1 MTKRTFRHYGTIVN
15 GKKVYS
21 NPDLQQISIS
31 ELEGQEFE
39 EVIQKRKKEASKN
52 QYGYL
57 FGGIFAD
64 ALEYETFDGWTVKEL
79 EQFFVEM
86 FLSHRIT
93 KDILNE
99 DGSKTSVNFL
109 IKGSLSGIDKESMQ
123 KFIDKVIRFLAE
135 QGIVIKNPEE
145 YYYGKYQS
153 VS

>member
-21 NPDLQQISIS
+21 NPDLQQISIG

-39 EVIQKRKKEASKN
+39 EVIQKRKKEASRN

-93 KDILNE
+93 K
-99 DGSKTSVNFL
+99 G
-109 IKGSLSGIDKESMQ
+109 
-123 KFIDKVIRFLAE
+123 
-135 QGIVIKNPEE
+135 
-145 YYYGKYQS
+145 
-153 VS
+153 